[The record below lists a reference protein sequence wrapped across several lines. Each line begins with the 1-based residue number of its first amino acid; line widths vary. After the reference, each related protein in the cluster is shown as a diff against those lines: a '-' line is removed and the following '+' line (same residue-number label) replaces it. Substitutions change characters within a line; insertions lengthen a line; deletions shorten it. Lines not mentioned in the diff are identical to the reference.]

1 MSDSNTETPS
11 NPFEGLP
18 LHQLLFLKIR
28 DGGGPKVAHGVADL
42 HGITVEELKAQCRL
56 AGEELI
62 AERGEL
68 LVHEQTVYDWACR
81 TN

>member
-1 MSDSNTETPS
+1 MSENDMTAPT

-18 LHQLLFLKIR
+18 LHHLLFLKIR
-28 DGGGPKVAHGVADL
+28 DGGGPDVAHSVAEL
-42 HGITVEELKAQCRL
+42 HGITVEELKAHCRK

-68 LVHEQTVYDWACR
+68 LVYEQPVYDWAKS
-81 TN
+81 

>member
-1 MSDSNTETPS
+1 MSENDMTAPT

-18 LHQLLFLKIR
+18 LHHLLFLKIR
-28 DGGGPKVAHGVADL
+28 DGGGPTAAHGVAEL
-42 HGITVEELKAQCRL
+42 HGITVEELKAHCRK

-68 LVHEQTVYDWACR
+68 LVYEQPVYDWAKS
-81 TN
+81 